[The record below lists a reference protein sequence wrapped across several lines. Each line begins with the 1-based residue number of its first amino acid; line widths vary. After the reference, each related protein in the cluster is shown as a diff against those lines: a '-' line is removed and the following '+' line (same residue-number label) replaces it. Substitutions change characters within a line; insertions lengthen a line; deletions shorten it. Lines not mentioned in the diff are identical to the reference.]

1 MFAYAAYFRNE
12 APAAF
17 QIWRPMSAG
26 SKQFK
31 LISSLEVVPAVD
43 KAVEQVRHEKQHCLL
58 HLLLRRQDTVD
69 FLTSEHPLAQSVS
82 YCKNSIPL
90 CSG

>member
-1 MFAYAAYFRNE
+1 MNKRGVTFLLDDVILAEGVVFAFAAYFRND

-17 QIWRPMSAG
+17 QIWRPVGGSG

-43 KAVEQVRHEKQHCLL
+43 KAVEQVRSNN
-58 HLLLRRQDTVD
+58 V
-69 FLTSEHPLAQSVS
+69 
-82 YCKNSIPL
+82 
-90 CSG
+90 

>member
-1 MFAYAAYFRNE
+1 MHYIFLGVNKRGVTFLLDDVILVEGVVFAYAAYFRNE

-58 HLLLRRQDTVD
+58 HL
-69 FLTSEHPLAQSVS
+69 
-82 YCKNSIPL
+82 I
-90 CSG
+90 